1 MRRVY
6 RSWAAFYSIIEETE
20 SKIIM
25 EYIEAIKKWI
35 RLPNQSA
42 VFLAGGIT
50 GCPDWQ
56 GELVT
61 LLKDTNY
68 AIFNPRQKNF
78 PINNPAAA
86 WLQIEWEFEYLRK
99 ADIISFWFSAEGT
112 QPIVMYELGAW
123 SMSDKPIV
131 VGIESGFWR
140 EQDVYIQTSLARPDV
155 FIVDN
160 LLDLANQIKVAE
172 LKLIVEI

>member
-1 MRRVY
+1 
-6 RSWAAFYSIIEETE
+6 
-20 SKIIM
+20 M
-25 EYIEAIKKWI
+25 EYVEAPQKWT
-35 RLPNQSA
+35 RLPNQPA

-56 GELVT
+56 GELVA

-78 PINNPAAA
+78 PIDDPAAA
-86 WLQIEWEFEYLRK
+86 ELQIRWEFEYLRK

-123 SMSDKPIV
+123 SMSEKPIV
-131 VGIESGFWR
+131 VGVEPGFWR
-140 EQDVYIQTSLARPDV
+140 AQDVFIQTSLARPDV
-155 FIVDN
+155 FVVDT
-160 LLDLANQIKVAE
+160 LLDLAHHIKVFALNLRLPARE
-172 LKLIVEI
+172 RLT